1 MSIWYEI
8 FFKNT
13 TIPFKVGLLKIRM
26 QIAKTVPTL
35 QPNVFVC
42 FWSTTN
48 VSDANRRKKK
58 SGDMT
63 GRCLRSVSS
72 TYFFSVSFYTYRKVA
87 SSSMSWLVA
96 HFQIFRRL
104 KKGKFDAY
112 VLWPLAKK
120 FQNLIVDWSTARDFT
135 VDIWRETVN
144 QLILAKS
151 VNNVCPT

>member
-1 MSIWYEI
+1 MKYFS
-8 FFKNT
+8 KNT

-63 GRCLRSVSS
+63 GRCLRGVSS
-72 TYFFSVSFYTYRKVA
+72 APFVFPFVYQFNSRIGVLVHSSFA
-87 SSSMSWLVA
+87 N
-96 HFQIFRRL
+96 
-104 KKGKFDAY
+104 D
-112 VLWPLAKK
+112 
-120 FQNLIVDWSTARDFT
+120 
-135 VDIWRETVN
+135 
-144 QLILAKS
+144 
-151 VNNVCPT
+151 

>member
-1 MSIWYEI
+1 MPSVNNSQRLILDNHRVFCQSGMKY
-8 FFKNT
+8 FSKNT

-63 GRCLRSVSS
+63 GRCLRWVSS
-72 TYFFSVSFYTYRKVA
+72 KYSLMRKKPDSNILKNVIRTKFRIFLYFLSAFYSNMCLMKAKNNFEKIAILKHTWPERILRSK
-87 SSSMSWLVA
+87 SS
-96 HFQIFRRL
+96 
-104 KKGKFDAY
+104 
-112 VLWPLAKK
+112 
-120 FQNLIVDWSTARDFT
+120 
-135 VDIWRETVN
+135 E
-144 QLILAKS
+144 
-151 VNNVCPT
+151 